1 MGRGA
6 LGTKGAEYCVNLVL
20 GQALL
25 VGAVKAFMADREE
38 GSAGCGEELGAL
50 IGILSHPPP
59 PSWSAGTCVW
69 GVHSARLRS
78 LMKSI
83 AP

>member
-59 PSWSAGTCVW
+59 PHRGQLELVF
-69 GVHSARLRS
+69 GVFIL
-78 LMKSI
+78 LVFV
-83 AP
+83 P